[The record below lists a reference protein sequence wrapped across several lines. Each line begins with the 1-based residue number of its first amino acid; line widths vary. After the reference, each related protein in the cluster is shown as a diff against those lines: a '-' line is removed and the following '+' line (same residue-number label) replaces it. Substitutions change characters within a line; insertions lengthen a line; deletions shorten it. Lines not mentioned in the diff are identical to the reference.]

1 MASEENPNLYKI
13 RHYKGTVADFK
24 SYWDEKAGTNT
35 NAFNTPA
42 YQDFNNVHPTRGSQ
56 QSPHLKDNNVLEQDN
71 QDHEVSMAQKL
82 LTSLIND
89 SLNLQEKI
97 GKQEK
102 DIPAWI
108 QDHIS
113 QAYNYLK
120 QASDG
125 YHEL

>member
-1 MASEENPNLYKI
+1 MTNQERQDLSKI

-24 SYWDEKAGTNT
+24 SYWDEMAGKNT
-35 NAFNTPA
+35 NAYDTPE
-42 YQDFNNVHPTRGSQ
+42 YQSFDNVHPVRGAK
-56 QSPHLKDNNVLEQDN
+56 QSPHWKTSNLTE

-82 LTSLIND
+82 LAALID
-89 SLNLQEKI
+89 DAMDLQEKL
-97 GKQEK
+97 GDLEK
-102 DIPAWI
+102 DIPGWI

-120 QASDG
+120 QANDG